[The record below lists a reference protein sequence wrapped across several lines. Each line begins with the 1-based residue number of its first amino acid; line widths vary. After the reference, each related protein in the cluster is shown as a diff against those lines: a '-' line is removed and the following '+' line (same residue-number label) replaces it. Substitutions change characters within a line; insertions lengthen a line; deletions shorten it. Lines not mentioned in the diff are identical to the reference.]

1 MISVFSIVQFGF
13 WLTVADSYNVLLN
26 KKPDNNVNHQPI
38 SWVDKIKSQGKIA
51 TLGIPIACLCMGK
64 KWIIN
69 WLNSY
74 KFKNYEIKILTCL
87 KVQC

>member
-26 KKPDNNVNHQPI
+26 KEPDNNVNHQPI

-69 WLNSY
+69 L
-74 KFKNYEIKILTCL
+74 KIMTL
-87 KVQC
+87 KC